1 MQQLRQ
7 TTAILLLTL
16 FVYAVYADTADA
28 RLLGRRRGGSAT
40 GNHGEYSPTEYSTE
54 KRYAFNGVQLSLQDI
69 AQMRAD
75 AMAKRQTLTHGIH
88 AVANVPAAPV
98 AEGIG
103 VSVAKNYKTVST
115 CICGSTV
122 VADAWCKGR
131 NGSTYRVRFW
141 R

>member
-1 MQQLRQ
+1 MQQQRQ
-7 TTAILLLTL
+7 ITTTVLLAI
-16 FVYAVYADTADA
+16 FVCAASADA

-40 GNHGEYSPTEYSTE
+40 GSGGDYTPTEYSTE
-54 KRYAFNGVQLSLQDI
+54 KRYTFNGTQLSLQDI

-75 AMAKRQTLTHGIH
+75 AMAGRQTMTHGIH
-88 AVANVPAAPV
+88 ALANVPAAPV
-98 AEGIG
+98 PEGIG
-103 VSVAKNYKTVST
+103 VSTADDYTRVST

-131 NGSTYRVRFW
+131 NGLTYRVRFW

>member
-7 TTAILLLTL
+7 TTTIVLLAL
-16 FVYAVYADTADA
+16 FVYADTADA

-40 GNHGEYSPTEYSTE
+40 GSRGEYNPTEYSIE
-54 KRYAFNGVQLSLQDI
+54 KRYAFNGAQLSLQDI

-88 AVANVPAAPV
+88 AVANVPTAPV
-98 AEGIG
+98 PEGIG
-103 VSVAKNYKTVST
+103 VSAAENYKTVST

-131 NGSTYRVRFW
+131 NGLTYRVRFW